1 MNNSRDLNIVIKTGT
16 IVKFFAIA
24 ILLAALYFMSDVVL
38 VIITA
43 IVIASA
49 IEPVI
54 RRLIRYKINRIIAV
68 ILVYIIAVVI
78 LFELFIFFIPLIVN
92 DAVTFLGSLPET
104 ISIKSLW
111 NPISLLGGHTAS
123 SVLDSHSI
131 AISDLVN
138 NLRSFITGSSG
149 NAFDTAGA
157 IFGGV
162 FSFIIILVLSFYLAM
177 KNDGVGEFLRIV
189 APVRHHDYIIDLW
202 KRSQRKIALWLQ
214 GQVVLGL
221 IVGILVY
228 IVLTIVGMPYALM
241 LAVLAGLLEIIP
253 VFGPI
258 IASVP
263 AILLAFSY
271 KGVGTG
277 LLIIVLYF
285 VIHQLESQ
293 VFYPLVVKKVVGISP
308 ILVIIALVVG
318 AKLAGVVGA
327 LIAVPLAAAFMEY
340 INDVEKDKQAEFADR
355 VTTTKLDF

>member
-1 MNNSRDLNIVIKTGT
+1 MNNARELNITIKTST
-16 IVKFFAIA
+16 IVKFFAIS
-24 ILLAALYFMSDVVL
+24 LLIGALYYMSDVVL
-38 VIITA
+38 VVITA

-49 IEPVI
+49 IEPII
-54 RRLIRYKINRIIAV
+54 RKLVRYKINRIISV
-68 ILVYIIAVVI
+68 ILVYIVVAAV
-78 LFELFIFFIPLIVN
+78 LFEIFIFFIPMVMN

-104 ISIKSLW
+104 VSVNSLW
-111 NPISLLGGHTAS
+111 NPISIIGDQTVTATLESHT
-123 SVLDSHSI
+123 I
-131 AISDLVN
+131 ALSDLVN
-138 NLRSFITGSSG
+138 DLRSFITGSSG
-149 NAFDTAGA
+149 SAFDTAGA
-157 IFGGV
+157 IFGGL

-177 KNDGVGEFLRIV
+177 KSDGVGEFLRIV

-228 IVLTIVGMPYALM
+228 IVLAIAGVPYAIM
-241 LAVLAGLLEIIP
+241 LAVLAALLEIIP

-271 KGVGTG
+271 NGVGSG
-277 LLIIVLYF
+277 ILIMVLYF
-285 VIHQLESQ
+285 IIHQLESQ

-318 AKLAGVVGA
+318 AKLAGVIGA

-340 INDVEKDKQAEFADR
+340 VNDVEKDKQAEVADR
-355 VTTTKLDF
+355 ITTSRLDF